1 MSLKCCACTEIKV
14 LDAFS
19 INQKKKESS
28 PRCKD
33 CVAANRD
40 VVTLLVDHGNSGSH
54 LRCSSCKTRKG
65 MEMFEGNSHFC
76 KEEHCKEKQTRRNA
90 DKARRNAD
98 EANERARNPLAG
110 ACRVK
115 DVQRRYG
122 HLCEIPLEAYGEAG
136 VASSWNDYVTESDV
150 EWASRSWDARS
161 IAHDIDTQWGAMPH
175 GGAYSDSNYYYGPG
189 EYDYY

>member
-1 MSLKCCACTEIKV
+1 M
-14 LDAFS
+14 
-19 INQKKKESS
+19 NQKKKESS

-40 VVTLLVDHGNSGSH
+40 VVTLLVDDGNSGSH

-65 MEMFEGNSHFC
+65 MEMFEGNSNKC
-76 KEEHCKEKQTRRNA
+76 AHCKKEQTRRNA
-90 DKARRNAD
+90 YN
-98 EANERARNPLAG
+98 ANERARNPLAG

-122 HLCEIPLEAYGEAG
+122 HLCEIPLEAYREAG
-136 VASSWNDYVTESDV
+136 VASSWNDYVTERDV
-150 EWASRSWDARS
+150 KRASSSWDTRS

-175 GGAYSDSNYYYGPG
+175 GGAYSDSNDYYGPG

>member
-14 LDAFS
+14 VDAFS

-40 VVTLLVDHGNSGSH
+40 VVTLLVDDGNSGSH

-65 MEMFEGNSHFC
+65 MEMFEGNSNKC
-76 KEEHCKEKQTRRNA
+76 AHCKEK
-90 DKARRNAD
+90 KS
-98 EANERARNPLAG
+98 

-115 DVQRRYG
+115 DVQRQYG
-122 HLCEIPLEAYGEAG
+122 HLCKIPLEAYREAG
-136 VASSWNDYVTESDV
+136 VASSWNDYVTERDV
-150 EWASRSWDARS
+150 ELASSSRDARS
-161 IAHDIDTQWGAMPH
+161 IAHGIDTQWGAMPH
-175 GGAYSDSNYYYGPG
+175 GGAYSDSNDYYGPG